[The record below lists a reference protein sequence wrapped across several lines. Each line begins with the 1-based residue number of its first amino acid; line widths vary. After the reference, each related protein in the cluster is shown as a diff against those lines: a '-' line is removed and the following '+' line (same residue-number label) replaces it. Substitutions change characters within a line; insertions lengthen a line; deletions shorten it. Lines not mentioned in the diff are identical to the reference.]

1 MDFFQQQEAAR
12 HYTRRLVAL
21 FLLAVVLVVAAVNL
35 AVVVIFYG
43 ARVKT
48 GVEAPLHGLVRP
60 EVLLWVT
67 VATLVVMATG
77 SLYKIA
83 ALSGGGEAVAQLLGG
98 RPVDPNTTDP
108 DERRLLNV
116 VEEMALASG
125 IPVPAVYLLAERERH
140 QRLRRRLLAPA
151 RGGGG
156 HPRRGDSCSAA
167 TSCRA

>member
-12 HYTRRLVAL
+12 HYTRRLVGL

-35 AVVVIFYG
+35 AVLVIFYG

-60 EVLLWVT
+60 EVLIWVT

-98 RPVDPNTTDP
+98 RPVDPNTTDA
-108 DERRLLNV
+108 DERRLRNV

-125 IPVPAVYLLAERERH
+125 IPVPAVYLLASENGINAFAAGFSSQHAVVAVTRGAVT
-140 QRLRRRLLAPA
+140 LLS
-151 RGGGG
+151 RDELQG
-156 HPRRGDSCSAA
+156 
-167 TSCRA
+167 